1 MSDPSDRRNSER
13 FPVTGETICPF
24 AGKVHDIGVTKIKNV
39 SMEGI
44 GLILSKPVEV
54 GSLLAV
60 TIVNKSK
67 SFHRVTLVKVAH
79 VTPQMSG
86 HYLVGGTFDTALSYQ
101 DLTALVM

>member
-1 MSDPSDRRNSER
+1 MSDPRDRRNSER
-13 FPVTGETICPF
+13 FPVTGDTTCPF
-24 AGKVHDIGVTKIKNV
+24 AGKVQDIGLTKIKNV

-44 GLILSKPVEV
+44 GLVLSKPVEV
-54 GSLLAV
+54 GSLLAI
-60 TIVNKSK
+60 TIVNKAK

-79 VTPQMSG
+79 VTPQGG